1 MFRSIGELPPAPLA
15 PLGAVPGARIGR
27 LGSRCADVS
36 ALVSLCI
43 RDDISHAMPAHGTYE
58 REQRTVT
65 RLLAVGAMAE
75 DWPKIKNRRTWRVF
89 AVVR

>member
-1 MFRSIGELPPAPLA
+1 
-15 PLGAVPGARIGR
+15 
-27 LGSRCADVS
+27 
-36 ALVSLCI
+36 
-43 RDDISHAMPAHGTYE
+43 MPAHGTYE

-89 AVVR
+89 AVVRWKSYFNLHSRASRKFATLTFTPMKTGAFGGHEI

>member
-1 MFRSIGELPPAPLA
+1 
-15 PLGAVPGARIGR
+15 
-27 LGSRCADVS
+27 
-36 ALVSLCI
+36 
-43 RDDISHAMPAHGTYE
+43 MPAHGTYE

-89 AVVR
+89 TVVR